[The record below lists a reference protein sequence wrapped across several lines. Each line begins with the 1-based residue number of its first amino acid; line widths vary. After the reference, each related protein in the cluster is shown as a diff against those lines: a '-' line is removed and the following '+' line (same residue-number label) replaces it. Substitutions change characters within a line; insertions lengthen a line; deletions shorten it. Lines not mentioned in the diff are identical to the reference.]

1 MLKFNLARR
10 YLVGKKSTNAIHFIT
25 GISMLGL
32 SVGTAALIIIL
43 SIFNGFQ
50 DLLMQFF
57 SNFNPQLKVTPLQ
70 GKSFLP
76 ETDMVEFLENNPDV
90 KAFSF
95 TLEEL
100 SLFEYEDRVEIG
112 TIKGVDDAFKEVS
125 SLKESM
131 REGRF
136 SLSESGGNRALLG
149 AGMARKLGVNVMD
162 QFASLTIYMPDQRAS
177 LMDQPFKSKLIRP
190 GGTFA
195 VHSEVDQEYVIVP
208 IDFVRDLLNEP
219 EEVSSIEILAHRESA
234 IPSIQ
239 SELINRFGDQYL
251 IRDQYQQ
258 DEAFYRIMQIEK
270 WVSFAILSLTL
281 VLVAFNL
288 VGALWMIVLE
298 KKRDITILKAMGADE
313 SFIKNVFF
321 LSGLLIG
328 IGGMLIGIV
337 IALIFYILQTTM
349 GLIPVP
355 PGFIVDSY
363 PISLQ
368 WQDFIIVGITVSVIS
383 LLGAIWPALKA
394 SGMNVSLKTD

>member
-1 MLKFNLARR
+1 M
-10 YLVGKKSTNAIHFIT
+10 
-25 GISMLGL
+25 
-32 SVGTAALIIIL
+32 
-43 SIFNGFQ
+43 
-50 DLLMQFF
+50 
-57 SNFNPQLKVTPLQ
+57 
-70 GKSFLP
+70 
-76 ETDMVEFLENNPDV
+76 
-90 KAFSF
+90 
-95 TLEEL
+95 
-100 SLFEYEDRVEIG
+100 
-112 TIKGVDDAFKEVS
+112 
-125 SLKESM
+125 
-131 REGRF
+131 
-136 SLSESGGNRALLG
+136 
-149 AGMARKLGVNVMD
+149 
-162 QFASLTIYMPDQRAS
+162 
-177 LMDQPFKSKLIRP
+177 
-190 GGTFA
+190 
-195 VHSEVDQEYVIVP
+195 
-208 IDFVRDLLNEP
+208 NEP

-328 IGGMLIGIV
+328 IGGMLIGII

-394 SGMNVSLKTD
+394 SGMNVSLRSD